1 VSEFVA
7 RALWEYLQLAF
18 IALALM
24 NIALFVLDVAMPIKR
39 RKQLSDWAMRSRR
52 LW

>member
-1 VSEFVA
+1 VNEFVA

-24 NIALFVLDVAMPIKR
+24 NIAMFLMDVAMPIR
-39 RKQLSDWAMRSRR
+39 FRKKLTDWAMRSRR